1 MAKFKFKELKKKIK
15 KAQEL
20 ERFDKKVKKKNK
32 KAIKKIMAI
41 VDTMNAN
48 SELIA
53 GVKKEHK
60 SIDDLLD
67 EVPHSKKKS
76 KKSKKSNYMNFMDV
90 TIIKSVPRPNKI
102 EETSKEAKK
111 AFTVPDTID
120 VKPIKVPAK
129 NNVKAVLENVK
140 PNNSVTIDGDFK
152 EAIGDDREVCL
163 DMVNK
168 IEEGSKKAQ
177 AKKETSKKRVT
188 KKAVVEE
195 EKKEEAK

>member
-48 SELIA
+48 SEMIA

-67 EVPHSKKKS
+67 EVPHSEKKS
-76 KKSKKSNYMNFMDV
+76 KKSKKSNYMSIMDG
-90 TIIKSVPRPNKI
+90 TIVKAVPDKIK
-102 EETSKEAKK
+102 ETSKEAKK

-120 VKPIKVPAK
+120 VKPIKVPANPK
-129 NNVKAVLENVK
+129 SAELLKEVDK
-140 PNNSVTIDGDFK
+140 P
-152 EAIGDDREVCL
+152 AP
-163 DMVNK
+163 
-168 IEEGSKKAQ
+168 
-177 AKKETSKKRVT
+177 KKRVT

>member
-67 EVPHSKKKS
+67 EVPHSEKKS
-76 KKSKKSNYMNFMDV
+76 KKSKKANYMNFMDV

-120 VKPIKVPAK
+120 VKPIKVPADPK
-129 NNVKAVLENVK
+129 SAELL
-140 PNNSVTIDGDFK
+140 K
-152 EAIGDDREVCL
+152 EAD
-163 DMVNK
+163 NP
-168 IEEGSKKAQ
+168 AP
-177 AKKETSKKRVT
+177 KKRVT
-188 KKAVVEE
+188 KKVAVEE

>member
-1 MAKFKFKELKKKIK
+1 MAKFKFKELKNKIK

-48 SELIA
+48 SEMIA

-67 EVPHSKKKS
+67 EVPHSEKKS

-111 AFTVPDTID
+111 ALSYPDTID
-120 VKPIKVPAK
+120 VKPIKVPVDHTKSAK
-129 NNVKAVLENVK
+129 LLKEEIDK
-140 PNNSVTIDGDFK
+140 P
-152 EAIGDDREVCL
+152 AP
-163 DMVNK
+163 
-168 IEEGSKKAQ
+168 
-177 AKKETSKKRVT
+177 KKRVT

>member
-67 EVPHSKKKS
+67 EVPHSEKKS
-76 KKSKKSNYMNFMDV
+76 KKSKKANYMSIMDV
-90 TIIKSVPRPNKI
+90 TIVKAVPDKIK
-102 EETSKEAKK
+102 ETSKEAKK

-163 DMVNK
+163 DMANK

>member
-1 MAKFKFKELKKKIK
+1 MAKLKVKELKKKIK

-48 SELIA
+48 SEMIA

-67 EVPHSKKKS
+67 EVPHSEKKS
-76 KKSKKSNYMNFMDV
+76 KKSKKANYMSIMDV
-90 TIIKSVPRPNKI
+90 TIVKAVPDKIK
-102 EETSKEAKK
+102 ETSKEAKK

-120 VKPIKVPAK
+120 VKPIKVPADPK
-129 NNVKAVLENVK
+129 SAEL
-140 PNNSVTIDGDFK
+140 
-152 EAIGDDREVCL
+152 L
-163 DMVNK
+163 
-168 IEEGSKKAQ
+168 
-177 AKKETSKKRVT
+177 KETENPAPKKRVT
-188 KKAVVEE
+188 KKVAVEE